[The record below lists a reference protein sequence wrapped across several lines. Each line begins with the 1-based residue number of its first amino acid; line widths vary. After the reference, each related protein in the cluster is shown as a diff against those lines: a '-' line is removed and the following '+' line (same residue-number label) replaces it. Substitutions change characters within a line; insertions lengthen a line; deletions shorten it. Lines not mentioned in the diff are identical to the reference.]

1 MKCMSPHRQSLP
13 DPQETVDLLS
23 ALIRNA
29 CVNDGTPTPESGG
42 EARTADTLADYF
54 CDSAVETERVEPV
67 PGRVTTL
74 FRVPGHDPKAP
85 ALTLLGH
92 TDVVPAD
99 PRTWTRDPFSG
110 DVRDGIVWGRGAID
124 MLNLTSAMAVVTK
137 AVSRAPHRLAGDLVF
152 AAVADEEAGSRY
164 GVGWIAEH
172 APALLPWDHAL
183 TESAGAHVGPRAV
196 TVTVGEKGAFP
207 RRLHVRGSAGH
218 GSMPWGSDNAAL
230 LAAEAALR
238 VARHRTPAR
247 TDERWHDFVHAAHL
261 PADVTAGL
269 LDPATL
275 DDYLVH
281 LGDSARFAHAL
292 THLTFAPTV
301 LKSGDK
307 LNVIPSTAVVEV
319 DVRSLPGQDDD
330 EIDAELRTAL
340 GDLADRVEIERLS
353 RRTASASPA
362 GRLYDVMGAA
372 IRHQLPDAE
381 ILPTLTAGG
390 TDARFVRDAGG
401 VAYGFGVYAP
411 GWDVGKTRK
420 LFHGDDEH
428 VDVESL
434 HLTTRALD
442 EVVRVFLGGTE

>member
-1 MKCMSPHRQSLP
+1 MSPDRRTTP
-13 DPQETVDLLS
+13 NPQETVDLLS

-42 EARTADTLADYF
+42 EARNADTLDDYF
-54 CDSAVETERVEPV
+54 SATSVETERLEPV

-74 FRVPGHDPKAP
+74 YRVPGHDPKAP

-99 PRTWTRDPFSG
+99 PRTWSRAPFSG
-110 DVRDGIVWGRGAID
+110 EVSDGIVWGRGAID
-124 MLNLTSAMAVVTK
+124 MLNLTSAMAVVT
-137 AVSRAPHRLAGDLVF
+137 AAAARSPRRLAGDLVF
-152 AAVADEEAGSRY
+152 AAVADEEAGSRH

-172 APALLPWDHAL
+172 SPGLLPWDHAL
-183 TESAGAHVGPRAV
+183 TETAGAHVGPRAV

-207 RRLHVRGSAGH
+207 RRLHIRGSSGH

-238 VARHRTPAR
+238 IARHRTPAHP
-247 TDERWHDFVHAAHL
+247 DERWPDFVHAAHL
-261 PADVTAGL
+261 PADVTTGL
-269 LDPATL
+269 LDPDTL
-275 DDYLVH
+275 DDHLAH

-301 LKSGDK
+301 LKSGDT
-307 LNVIPSTAVVEV
+307 LNVIPSTAVVDI

-330 EIDAELRTAL
+330 DIDAELRRAL
-340 GDLADRVEIERLS
+340 GDLSARVEIEHLD

-362 GRLYDVMGAA
+362 SRLYDVVADA
-372 IRHQLPDAE
+372 VRHQLPGTE
-381 ILPTLTAGG
+381 VLPTLTTGG

-411 GWDVGKTRK
+411 GWDVGKTRR

-428 VDVESL
+428 IDTESL
-434 HLTTRALD
+434 HLTTHALD
-442 EVVRVFLGGTE
+442 EVIHTFLNNTP